1 MCKNI
6 LSKRRHCVCAIY
18 AFAMVVGFFSIE
30 KSIAQV
36 AISAGNTVTESF
48 TIGTSATATLPSG
61 WKMDKNA
68 TARLVGSYSGAVS
81 ATEQRAGN
89 SMSSSATNGLYNFAS
104 GDPTTVTD
112 RALGGLSSSSASK
125 SVNTYVYLANNGAT
139 SIQNFTISYNVEK
152 YRNGSNAAGFSIQM
166 YYSTDGSTWT
176 SAGSDF
182 LTSFAADTDNN
193 GYASAPGATVSI
205 SSKNLPVSLGPSA
218 SLYLAWNYSVT
229 SGTTTSNAQALG
241 IDDVSITAN
250 ASATPTIDIS
260 TASLTGFNT
269 FTGTASSSQNFT
281 VSGDNL
287 TANVSLTAPT
297 GFEISI
303 DNSSFI
309 SSLDVPVS
317 GGNVTGEPKTVY
329 ARIVSSASAG
339 AVSGDIN
346 LASTGAGD
354 KSVACSGTVYKI
366 APTLQ
371 ASNLTFTAVSESGA
385 TLNWTVGDGD
395 KRVVKVNTANSFT
408 NPTDGTDPSASTTYV
423 SGEQVVYSGSG
434 SSVTISGLSQN
445 TTYWVRVFEY
455 NNASTYTKFIT
466 STATDNPTSFVTPV
480 SASATSMV
488 SAVSSTEAVSI
499 SSLTNNSAIS
509 TVSDGA
515 QVWKFRLYDG
525 DGTNN
530 DADALPTKYNLL
542 ILEPASGNS
551 VSNWSQNIR
560 AAGFFEG
567 SSLINGTLEI
577 ESNSLSFTPSAAIS
591 VPDGAGSYKEITLR
605 VSLKNPLPAGAD
617 NAIFAFNLNETNTG
631 TETSATSSQLGTF
644 NASSDNSKN
653 KIAVVATQLLFSD
666 IPTSTGLNTNFNA
679 TVSATDANGN
689 IDLDATNAITLV
701 RNIGSGTLSSVAG
714 LVKNLV
720 AGVYSWS
727 DLQDNTEET
736 FTIRASASGFTTI
749 ETGNIICQSGLI
761 VGTGTALEDE
771 DGYYGPLHNYWENN
785 RSQMLFIQ
793 SELGSAKTITNLSIN
808 IAQICPDITKQT
820 FKNFAIYLKQVSI
833 TSVSTAFTSM
843 TGVSPV
849 YSSASIAMPV
859 SNGWQ
864 TFDINDFAY
873 DGSSN
878 LLVEIRWGDN
888 GEYVSDSDSS
898 YRVNMTQ
905 VDGVNYYSIYGYDDA
920 TSPAPYNGRSF
931 YRPNLKFLYNNN
943 IPPVTDQVAENKCLT
958 SMDLEWNLPENYNA
972 SNNTILVFAKE
983 GSLISTSL
991 PTANVSTYT
1000 ADADFS
1006 GGGTAYQQDASA
1018 KCVYKGDGTNVSI
1031 AGLTSGATYYF
1042 KVFNVSDPNIYSAAS
1057 NMQGT
1062 TTTVI
1067 ANVASPN
1074 GSAGNGQVSLAWTL
1088 PISCYDEIMIVAK
1101 PNGSITTAPSGDGT
1115 AYTAD
1120 LSYGSGTAFDG
1131 GRVVY
1136 KGASNNATVTT
1147 LTNGTQYYFK
1157 FFTRKGSL
1165 WSTGIEIMRTPV
1177 ADGTPTVLDYGDLV
1191 IVGVNANNG
1200 SCSSVTGEDVISF
1213 FCFKDIGNGTTIDIT
1228 DNGWERKNL
1237 GQWGNTEGGARFTRT
1252 GGLITAG
1259 TIITFKTT
1267 QGTPNDIVFLQPD
1280 NSWTVANL
1288 GTGATKGLFSLNNGG
1303 DQIYI
1308 MQGGTWNG
1316 GTASD
1321 HDATYTNGRVLFGF
1335 STNTWTTTLDN
1346 LTTNSKLYP
1355 HLDCFNMSPTGAT
1368 DYNKYIGPLDSAS
1381 QRDWIDRINNRNNWA
1396 HFSSC
1401 GQYADS
1407 LVDNKY
1413 ENGKTVIISQGGFS
1427 RGQWVGSHEGNG
1439 SAWCNCSNWQNLIV
1453 PDSLTDVII
1462 PEIANNDIELS
1473 DHVDSIAVCRNLT
1486 LRGKSING
1494 KEVRGK
1500 KIRIFGDLTINGGNF
1515 DFNGSSSADGAIDLY
1530 GNFTDSTNGSGYN
1543 YGKSMLR
1550 LVGTSDQ
1557 TIRAVNSSSNNFY
1570 HLFVAKPSGNVNLAN
1585 DILISDS
1592 LSLISGN
1599 INAGS
1604 YLVTLGE
1611 GLSQK
1616 GLLNYSAGYIIGK
1629 MKRWFDG
1636 VNSGSETGL
1645 FPIGTSTY
1653 YRPMTIDY
1661 TQAPSTGG
1669 SLTAQFVETPMGTA
1683 GIAIVAANS
1692 GGFGRDITQTS
1703 NDGYWRVDNQS
1714 GTLTDGEYSY
1724 TATLNGANGISDYS
1738 KVTLIKRVGAGNW
1751 LAPGVH
1757 VAAAGTNTSPTIS
1770 RTGLSGFSNFG
1781 LGNGVSQLP
1790 VALLNFGISCENQNK
1805 RISWQTASEINNSH
1819 FILERSYD
1827 YKQWISIAQIN
1838 GAGNSSMPSVYSF
1851 LDEGAEQAW
1860 YRLSQVDFDGNETRF
1875 KAVESICNESNL
1887 NQISVFPN
1895 PVLDWLSIVV
1905 SNKSISFQWML
1916 TDASGKIVLTGI
1928 ETESNSPQIDMRSI
1942 APGVY
1947 LLKVICIDGV
1957 QQFKIIKQ

>member
-30 KSIAQV
+30 KSMAQV

-61 WKMDKNA
+61 WKMDKN
-68 TARLVGSYSGAVS
+68 TTVRLVGSYSGAVS

-89 SMSSSATNGLYNFAS
+89 SMSSTAGNGLYNFAS

-152 YRNGSNAAGFSIQM
+152 YRNGTNAAGFSIQM

-1407 LVDNKY
+1407 LVDYKY

-1427 RGQWVGSHEGNG
+1427 SGQWIGSHEGNG